1 VKSLKLQRERDIAS
15 LARDHRLEAFE
26 VILRIMRDP
35 GEATKFRLRCA
46 EVVIER
52 SDGKP
57 RQQVEFSSQ
66 SGSLTSSDLF
76 RLAEDLRSAEQD
88 EFVNKMLS
96 VNLPLLSTGD
106 KHEP

>member
-1 VKSLKLQRERDIAS
+1 LRSLKLQRERDIAS

-46 EVVIER
+46 EIVIER

-57 RQQVEFSSQ
+57 KQTVELNNG
-66 SGSLTSSDLF
+66 SGNILSADLF

-88 EFVNKMLS
+88 SFVSKMLS
-96 VNLPLLSTGD
+96 LPEKKDETA
-106 KHEP
+106 